1 MADKSVHIVVPSPA
15 LQVIQLLEDAGF
27 EAWCVGGFVRDSLME
42 LPAHDVDLTSS
53 ATWQQLEA
61 LCDAASIPVRRIG
74 VKHGTLTVLL
84 DGEALEVTT
93 YRIDGAYSDGRHPDS
108 VSAARSIE
116 EDLRRR
122 DFTINAM
129 AYHPQRGL
137 LDPFG
142 GREDIEQGIIRTVG
156 DPRKRFSEDALRIL
170 RACRFASQ
178 LGFALETETF
188 EAALSQK
195 NLLGTVAVERVRDE
209 MERFLLGAHV
219 HDALLK
225 TVDILA
231 FPFPELVAM
240 KGCEQ
245 RTVYHI
251 YDVLEHTAWAVQNA
265 PTDPILRWTMF
276 FHDMGKPA
284 AKFEGPDGVSHF
296 YGHARISVLLAQ
308 AIMDRLSFSNHRQAQ
323 IVALVKRHDD
333 VIEPQRRAVR
343 RALSRLNGS
352 PELFR
357 MLCDVKKADASAQAP
372 QCAGRIQL
380 ADQLEDVLE
389 EVLAEGEAFSLK
401 SLAVNG
407 RDAMA
412 AGIPQGPMI
421 GAALSAALEAVIEGA
436 LPNQREELL
445 GFLEEWVR
453 SQTSAS

>member
-1 MADKSVHIVVPSPA
+1 MVNESVHIDVPSPA
-15 LQVIQLLEDAGF
+15 LRIMQLLENAGF
-27 EAWCVGGFVRDSLME
+27 EAWCVGGFVRDSLMG
-42 LPAHDVDLTSS
+42 LPAHDVDLASN

-61 LCDAASIPVRRIG
+61 LCEAASIPVRRIG

-84 DGEALEVTT
+84 EGEALEVTT
-93 YRIDGAYSDGRHPDS
+93 YRIDGSYSDGRHPDS
-108 VSAARSIE
+108 VSVARSIE

-142 GREDIEQGIIRTVG
+142 GRKDIEQSVIRTVG

-170 RACRFASQ
+170 RACRFVAQ

-188 EAALSQK
+188 QAALAQK
-195 NLLGTVAVERVRDE
+195 SLLGGVAVERVRDE
-209 MERFLLGAHV
+209 MERLLLGSHV
-219 HDALLK
+219 HDALMS

-265 PTDPILRWTMF
+265 PADPILRWTML

-284 AKFEGPDGVSHF
+284 AKFEGPDGISHF
-296 YGHARISVLLAQ
+296 YGHARISVILAQ
-308 AIMDRLSFSNHRQAQ
+308 AIMQRLSFSNHRQAQ
-323 IVALVKRHDD
+323 ILALVKRHDD
-333 VIEPQRRAVR
+333 VVEPQHRAVR
-343 RALSRLNGS
+343 RALSRLNGN

-357 MLCDVKKADASAQAP
+357 MLCAVKKADASAQAP
-372 QCAGRIQL
+372 QCAPRMQL
-380 ADQLEDVLE
+380 ADQLE
-389 EVLAEGEAFSLK
+389 EVLAEVQAEGEAFSLK

-412 AGIPQGPMI
+412 LGIPQGPAI
-421 GAALSAALEAVIEGA
+421 GTALNAALEAVIEGA
-436 LPNQREELL
+436 LPNQREKLL
-445 GFLEEWVR
+445 EFLKDWPKD
-453 SQTSAS
+453 

>member
-1 MADKSVHIVVPSPA
+1 MVDRSVDISIPSPA
-15 LQVIQLLEDAGF
+15 LQVISLLESAGF
-27 EAWCVGGFVRDSLME
+27 EAWCVGGFVRDSLMGRQV
-42 LPAHDVDLTSS
+42 HDVDLASNAS
-53 ATWQQLEA
+53 WQQLEE
-61 LCDAASIPVRRIG
+61 LCEAASIPVRRIG

-84 DGEALEVTT
+84 EGEALEVTT

-108 VSAARSIE
+108 VSIARSIE

-142 GREDIEQGIIRTVG
+142 GRTDIQQGIIRAVG
-156 DPRKRFSEDALRIL
+156 EPRKRFSEDALRIL
-170 RACRFASQ
+170 RACRFSAQ
-178 LGFALETETF
+178 LGFALESETF
-188 EAALSQK
+188 QAALSQK
-195 NLLGTVAVERVRDE
+195 SLLGGVATERVRDE
-209 MERFLLGAHV
+209 MERFLLGDHV

-231 FPFPELVAM
+231 FPFPELVSM
-240 KGCEQ
+240 KNCQQ

-265 PTDPILRWTMF
+265 PADPILRWTMF

-284 AKFEGPDGVSHF
+284 AKFEGPDGISHF
-296 YGHARISVLLAQ
+296 YGHAHISVMLAG
-308 AIMDRLSFSNHRQAQ
+308 AVMERLSFSNHRQAQ
-323 IVALVKRHDD
+323 ILALVKRHDD
-333 VIEPQRRAVR
+333 VIEPERRPVR
-343 RALSRLNGS
+343 RALSRLNGN

-357 MLCDVKKADASAQAP
+357 MLCAVKRADASAQAP
-372 QCAGRIQL
+372 QCAPRIQL
-380 ADQLEDVLE
+380 ADQLEEVLAD
-389 EVLAEGEAFSLK
+389 VLAEGEAFSLK

-412 AGIPQGPMI
+412 AGIPQGPAI
-421 GAALSAALEAVIEGA
+421 GAALNAALEAVIEGA

-445 GFLEEWVR
+445 GFLEDWA
-453 SQTSAS
+453 QG

>member
-1 MADKSVHIVVPSPA
+1 MVNESVHIDVPSPA
-15 LQVIQLLEDAGF
+15 LRIMQLLENAGF
-27 EAWCVGGFVRDSLME
+27 EAWCVGGFVRDSLMG
-42 LPAHDVDLTSS
+42 LPAHDVDLASN

-61 LCDAASIPVRRIG
+61 LCEAASLPVRRIG

-84 DGEALEVTT
+84 EGEALEVTT
-93 YRIDGAYSDGRHPDS
+93 YRIDGSYSDGRHPDS
-108 VSAARSIE
+108 VSIARSIE

-142 GREDIEQGIIRTVG
+142 GRKDIEQSVIRTVG

-170 RACRFASQ
+170 RACRF
-178 LGFALETETF
+178 
-188 EAALSQK
+188 
-195 NLLGTVAVERVRDE
+195 VERVRDE
-209 MERFLLGAHV
+209 MERLLLGSHV
-219 HDALLK
+219 HDALMS

-265 PTDPILRWTMF
+265 PADPILRWTML

-284 AKFEGPDGVSHF
+284 AKFEGPDGISHF
-296 YGHARISVLLAQ
+296 YGHAHIGVILAQ
-308 AIMDRLSFSNHRQAQ
+308 AIMQRLSFSNHRQAQ
-323 IVALVKRHDD
+323 ILALVKRHDD
-333 VIEPQRRAVR
+333 VVEPQHRAVR
-343 RALSRLNGS
+343 RALSRLNGN

-357 MLCDVKKADASAQAP
+357 MLCAVKKADASAQAP
-372 QCAGRIQL
+372 QCAPRMQL
-380 ADQLEDVLE
+380 ADQLE
-389 EVLAEGEAFSLK
+389 EVLAEVQAEGEAFSLK

-412 AGIPQGPMI
+412 LGIPQGPAI
-421 GAALSAALEAVIEGA
+421 GTALNAALEAVIEGA

-445 GFLEEWVR
+445 EFLKDWPKD
-453 SQTSAS
+453 